1 VQWLHWLLSGWLLER
16 ELEEGLMQ
24 LLLLASLLE
33 CKILCGQQEEALE
46 LEFLELLL

>member
-16 ELEEGLMQ
+16 KLEGLMQLQQ
-24 LLLLASLLE
+24 LLLLASWLE
-33 CKILCGQQEEALE
+33 YKILCDQQEEV